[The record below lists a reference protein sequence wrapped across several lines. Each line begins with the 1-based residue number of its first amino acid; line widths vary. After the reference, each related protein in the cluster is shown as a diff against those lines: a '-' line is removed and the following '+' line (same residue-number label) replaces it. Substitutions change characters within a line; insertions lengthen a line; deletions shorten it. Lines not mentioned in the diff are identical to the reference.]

1 MIYNAFLSA
10 MHIYTGKGINTE
22 MEEKSTEALNYIKQN
37 PGCKVSDV
45 QRYLNV
51 SRPVIA
57 TIVKS
62 LEELGF
68 VEKKQG
74 KGRATALFVTQKGE
88 EILAPKQ
95 EVPANPPP
103 ASIASPQPSPL
114 AAAPSASAPAAVSAP
129 AAPAAPTQSSL
140 PAQAEATPIIT
151 AQAVQPAQTAQDPSP
166 QPQKKKGFFA
176 RLRALF

>member
-1 MIYNAFLSA
+1 
-10 MHIYTGKGINTE
+10 

-57 TIVKS
+57 TIIKS

-114 AAAPSASAPAAVSAP
+114 AAAPSASVAATVSTAPAAQTGSPAP
-129 AAPAAPTQSSL
+129 S
-140 PAQAEATPIIT
+140 QAESSPIIT
-151 AQAVQPAQTAQDPSP
+151 AQAPQSAQVDQDPAP